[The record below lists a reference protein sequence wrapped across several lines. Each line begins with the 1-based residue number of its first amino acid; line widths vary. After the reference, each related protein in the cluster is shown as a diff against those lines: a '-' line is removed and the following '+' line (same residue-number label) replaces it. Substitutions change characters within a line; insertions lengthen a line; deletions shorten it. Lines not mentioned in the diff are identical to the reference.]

1 MKLAIVIDVDGDIM
15 YVPEGK
21 VFPNFPSPK
30 VFDNM
35 ADAEEERDKWNTGII
50 VDLDDHNRTV
60 DPRKN
65 KNMILNLANPQ
76 TRLIP
81 AIRAFDD
88 EERRRAKERE
98 EMNRYDG
105 TSTDKDSTR

>member
-1 MKLAIVIDVDGDIM
+1 MKLAVVIDVDGDIM

-30 VFDNM
+30 VFDNI

-50 VDLDDHNRTV
+50 VDLDDNNRTV
-60 DPRKN
+60 P
-65 KNMILNLANPQ
+65 
-76 TRLIP
+76 T
-81 AIRAFDD
+81 IRSFDD

-98 EMNRYDG
+98 EMNKDDG
-105 TSTDKDSTR
+105 TSTGQDSTQ